1 MHLVPDPK
9 VSFAAFFVRDRRK
22 TAMRTLVAHH
32 GIDWLKLKHAEG
44 VRGCVVFD
52 IDDTIINGNDAVTN
66 GFDAMRVLL
75 QEATLLKFPVRIVTA
90 RPDDPKSVTDA
101 VSMLRKRGF
110 NVPASMVHYL
120 PAHLWGK
127 DTRHVEDFKWQKH
140 LDFVKEHG
148 AVIARFGDKLWDVAH
163 RDSLRTYLGHV
174 DDKDCYIF
182 FDPRLGGTLSG
193 KLPGLA

>member
-9 VSFAAFFVRDRRK
+9 VPFAAFFVRDRTK
-22 TAMRTLVAHH
+22 TAMRTVVAHQ

-44 VRGCVVFD
+44 VRGCIVFD
-52 IDDTIINGNDAVTN
+52 IDDTIINGNDAVVH

-75 QEATLLKFPVRIVTA
+75 QEATLLRVPVRIVTA
-90 RPDDPKSVTDA
+90 RPDDQHAYV
-101 VSMLRKRGF
+101 VSMLHKRGF
-110 NVPASMVHYL
+110 DVPASRVHCL